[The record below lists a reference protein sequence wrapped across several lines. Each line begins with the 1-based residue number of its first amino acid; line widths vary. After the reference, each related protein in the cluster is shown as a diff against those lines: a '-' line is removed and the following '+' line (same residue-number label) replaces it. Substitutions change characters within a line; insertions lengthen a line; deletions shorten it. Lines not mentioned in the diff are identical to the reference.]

1 MNNRVEATGSSTGAC
16 SLQLLML
23 SEHVLD
29 PAIAA
34 LLPINALRNAALTA
48 ARTSLIAL
56 VDVDLLLS
64 QTLAQELLD
73 PTRCVIQCGAARCI
87 VCTAHPYVTHTVW
100 TLATH
105 AGILH
110 QPCLLSTLR
119 CRLLHVNL

>member
-1 MNNRVEATGSSTGAC
+1 MNNRVEATGAC
-16 SLQLLML
+16 RLQLLML

-48 ARTSLIAL
+48 ARTSVIAL

-73 PTRCVIQCGAARCI
+73 PTRCAIQCGAGWCT
-87 VCTAHPYVTHTVW
+87 VCTAHPYETSAVW

-105 AGILH
+105 VGILH
-110 QPCLLSTLR
+110 QP
-119 CRLLHVNL
+119 